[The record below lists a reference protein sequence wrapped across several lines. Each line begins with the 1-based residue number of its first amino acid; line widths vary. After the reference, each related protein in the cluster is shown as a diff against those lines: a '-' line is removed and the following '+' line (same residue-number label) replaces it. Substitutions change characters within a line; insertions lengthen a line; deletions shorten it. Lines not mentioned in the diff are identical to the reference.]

1 MRCRGQQT
9 TLQERLTI
17 QTLAHAGQS
26 DPQIASALGCS
37 VATVRKWRRIAQ
49 RLGRAALTSVMGRPV
64 SGALGS
70 LSDAQRAAIR
80 HLRETHPGWGP
91 TTILAELRRDASWA
105 SSRLP
110 SRARIAAFLRQ
121 EGLSRPYHKRR
132 ALPQPS
138 PSCATAPHDEWQLD
152 AQGAC
157 EVAGL
162 GKVCVIN
169 VADVISRLKV
179 ESYPLLA
186 TTQPSTNNYQ
196 LVLRRAF
203 TSFGLPEHIT
213 LDHGC
218 AFYDNTC
225 PSPFPTRL
233 HLWLIALGVGVQFT
247 RKRCPTDHALIERM
261 HQTMSGQALLG
272 QNWSEQ
278 AALWAELDDRRGQL
292 NTAIPSAVLGG
303 QAPLQADPT
312 AAHSGRWYRPEWE
325 AEMLDLERVDGYLA
339 EGQWF
344 RTSNSHG
351 EFWLGRQRYNLGSRY
366 RKQALELRYDQQ
378 RRELI
383 CYPGASAPARRF
395 AVQGLTV
402 AELMGEL
409 APVLTLPAYQLALPF
424 TRETWRQLELA
435 RCVG

>member
-17 QTLAHAGQS
+17 QTLALAGQS
-26 DPQIASALGCS
+26 DRQIASALGCS
-37 VATVRKWRRIAQ
+37 LATVRKWRRIAQ
-49 RLGRAALTSVMGRPV
+49 RLGRAGLTSVIGRPV

-70 LSDAQRAAIR
+70 LTDAQRAAIR

-91 TTILAELRRDASWA
+91 NTILAELRREPAWA
-105 SSRLP
+105 SLSLP

-121 EGLSRPYHKRR
+121 EGLSRPNHKRR

-138 PSCATAPHDEWQLD
+138 PSSATAAHDEWQLD

-162 GKVCVIN
+162 GKVCLIT
-169 VADVISRLKV
+169 VADVVSRLKV
-179 ESYPLLA
+179 ESYPVLN
-186 TTQPSTNNYQ
+186 TTQPSTEDYQ
-196 LVLRRAF
+196 LVLRRGF
-203 TSFGLPEHIT
+203 TTFGLPEHIT

-233 HLWLIALGVGVQFT
+233 HLWLLALGVDVQFT
-247 RKRCPTDHALIERM
+247 RKRCPTDHALIERV

-272 QNWSEQ
+272 QSWSDQ
-278 AALWAELDDRRGQL
+278 AALWVGLDDRREQL
-292 NTAIPSAVLGG
+292 NTAIASAVLGG
-303 QAPLQADPT
+303 QAPLQADPS
-312 AAHSGRWYRPEWE
+312 AAHAGRWYRPEWE

-351 EFWLGRQRYNLGSRY
+351 EFWLGRQRYNLGSGC
-366 RKQALELRYDQQ
+366 RKKALELRYDQLT
-378 RRELI
+378 RELI
-383 CYPGASAPARRF
+383 CYAGASAPARRL

-402 AELMGEL
+402 ADLMGEL
-409 APVLTLPAYQLALPF
+409 APVVTLPAYQLALPF
-424 TRETWRQLELA
+424 TREAWRQLELA